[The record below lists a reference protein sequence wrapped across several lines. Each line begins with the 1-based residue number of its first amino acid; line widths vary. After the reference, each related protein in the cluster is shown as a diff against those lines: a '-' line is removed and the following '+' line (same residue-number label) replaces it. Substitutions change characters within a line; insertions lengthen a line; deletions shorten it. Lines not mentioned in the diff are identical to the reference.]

1 MDKILAEIYLPAAQA
16 VYDIR
21 IPRKLSMYQAAALA
35 ARLLGELAEGYFK
48 PTGEEILCDRVSG
61 LPYDGNMTPEEIG
74 LMDGVKMMLM

>member
-48 PTGEEILCDRVSG
+48 STGEEILCDRVSG